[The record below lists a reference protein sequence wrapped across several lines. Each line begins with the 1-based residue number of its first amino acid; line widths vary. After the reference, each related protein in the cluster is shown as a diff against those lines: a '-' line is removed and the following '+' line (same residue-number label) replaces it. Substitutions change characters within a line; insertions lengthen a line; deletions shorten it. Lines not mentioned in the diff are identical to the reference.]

1 MTIGIID
8 FGTYIPHYRVSRAAI
23 GEAWKLEQ
31 AKPLLIGERAVAGFD
46 EDCITMATEAA
57 LHALTGRDGTQ
68 VDGLYFAS
76 TTAPFGEKSSAAVV
90 AMACDLDA
98 SRTADLG
105 NSLRAGTTAVAY
117 ALDSLKAG
125 SIRQVLV
132 TTADMRRPEPGTILE
147 AISGDGAA
155 ALLLGSGED
164 VIAELVGQYHL
175 SDPTIDTWRVRD
187 GRYLQTDDEAYTNQV
202 GYFAMMKQVVKGL
215 METSGVEAADVKGVA
230 AYVPDGRTYMSMAK
244 QSPLGAAIMAMGM
257 DGPAPSLLMQAGNMG
272 TAFAIAQL
280 ALLLEKANPG
290 DHIALVGYGDGADAF
305 LFRVTDA
312 ITNRPQKRLTAAW
325 LNSKAELPYNLA
337 LYFRQNLQDKPLFP
351 PTVDPWTSLP
361 LLYRE
366 RDELLRFHAQKC
378 GNCGAVWWPHRPN
391 CYDCGNETDFST
403 LRLGGK
409 ATVASFVAEW
419 AIPTPVP
426 PAGMIT
432 ADTPEGA
439 RITNASTD
447 GDPRG
452 LKVGDEVEFALRI
465 FHTAKGLPHYSWKIR
480 KLRDGVAGESLS

>member
-1 MTIGIID
+1 MTIGILD
-8 FGTYIPHYRVSRAAI
+8 FGTYIPHYRVSREAM
-23 GEAWKLEQ
+23 GEAWKMEQ
-31 AKPLLIGERAVAGFD
+31 AKLLLIGERAVAGFD
-46 EDCITMATEAA
+46 EDCVTLATEAG
-57 LHALTGRDGTQ
+57 LHALAGQDGAQ
-68 VDGLYFAS
+68 VDAVYFAS

-90 AMACDLDA
+90 AMACDVAA
-98 SRTADLG
+98 SRTADFG
-105 NSLRAGTTAVAY
+105 NSLRAGTTAVAQVF
-117 ALDSLKAG
+117 DSLKAG
-125 SIRQVLV
+125 SIQQALV
-132 TTADMRRPEPGTILE
+132 TTADIRRPEPGTILE

-155 ALLLGSGED
+155 ALLLGSGER
-164 VIAELVGQYHL
+164 VIAELVGQYHV

-202 GYFAMMKQVVKGL
+202 GYFAMMKQSVAGL
-215 METSGVEAADVKGVA
+215 LQASGVAAADVKGVA
-230 AYVPDGRTYMSMAK
+230 AYVPDGRAYMKMAK
-244 QSPLGAAIMAMGM
+244 QSPLGAAFMAMGRQ
-257 DGPAPSLLMQAGNMG
+257 GPAPSLLMQAGNLG

-280 ALLLEKANPG
+280 ALLLETAEPG

-305 LFRVTDA
+305 LFRVTEA
-312 ITNRPQKRLTAAW
+312 IANRPPKRPTAAW
-325 LNSKAELPYNLA
+325 LNTKAELPYNLA
-337 LYFRQNLQDKPLFP
+337 LHFRENFQNKPLFP

-361 LLYRE
+361 LMYRE

-378 GNCGAVWWPHRPN
+378 RKCGSVWWPHRPN
-391 CYDCGNETDFST
+391 CYDCGNETDFSAV
-403 LRLGGK
+403 RLSGK

-426 PAGMIT
+426 PVGMIT

-480 KLRDGVAGESLS
+480 KVRI

>member
-1 MTIGIID
+1 MIGIID

-31 AKPLLIGERAVAGFD
+31 AKALLIGERAVAGFD
-46 EDCITMATEAA
+46 EDCVTMATEAA
-57 LHALTGRDGTQ
+57 LHALAGRDGAQ

-90 AMACDLDA
+90 AMACDVPA
-98 SRTADLG
+98 GRTADFG
-105 NSLRAGTTAVAY
+105 NSLRAGTTAVAQ

-125 SIRQVLV
+125 SIQQALV
-132 TTADMRRPEPGTILE
+132 AMADMRRPEPGTILE

-155 ALLLGSGED
+155 ALLLGSGEG

-175 SDPTIDTWRVRD
+175 SDPTIDTWQVRD
-187 GRYLQTDDEAYTNQV
+187 GRYLQSDDEAYTNQV
-202 GYFAMMKQVVKGL
+202 GFFAMMKQVVKGL
-215 METSGVEAADVKGVA
+215 IQTSEVEPAEVKGVA
-230 AYVPDGRTYMSMAK
+230 SYVPDGRAYMSLAK
-244 QSPLGAAIMAMGM
+244 QPLLGTAFMAMGM
-257 DGPAPSLLMQAGNMG
+257 DGPAPTLLMQAGNLG

-290 DHIALVGYGDGADAF
+290 DYLALVGYGDGADAF

-312 ITNRPQKRLTAAW
+312 IARRPEKRPTAAW
-325 LNSKAELPYNLA
+325 LNTKAELPYNLA
-337 LYFRQNLQDKPLFP
+337 LYFRQNFQDKPLFP
-351 PTVDPWTSLP
+351 PAVDPWTSLP

-378 GNCGAVWWPHRPN
+378 DNCGAVWWPHRPN
-391 CYDCGNETDFST
+391 CYDCGNETNFSS
-403 LRLGGK
+403 LRLSGK
-409 ATVASFVAEW
+409 ATVASFVVEW

-426 PAGMIT
+426 PVGMIT

-452 LKVGDEVEFALRI
+452 LKIGDEVEFALRI
-465 FHTAKGLPHYSWKIR
+465 FHTSKGLPHYSWKIR
-480 KLRDGVAGESLS
+480 KVRDGAAGDGLN